1 MKKIVKKTLIALA
14 GLGVLM
20 GAVSANAGPE
30 EDRLKLVNYF
40 KNKFPDLKREDYVL
54 SALAFDPDAKSQYNS
69 IMEFPP
75 YATEIDK
82 GEKLWKTPLKSGKT
96 YADCLPNGGK
106 NIAGDYPLFDNA
118 KAKVVTLE
126 DAINNCR
133 TSNGEEAYK
142 VADPSTIGLLTA
154 YMRTL
159 SDGMKMNIKVE
170 GEGALKAYEDGKKS
184 FYGRA
189 GQLNFSCGNCHV
201 DNAGV
206 RIRSELL
213 SPVIGQATHW
223 PAFRGGDSLTTLQ
236 KRYEGC
242 QNNVRHVSD
251 KAGSARYNNLEYFH
265 SYMSNG
271 LELKASVFRK

>member
-1 MKKIVKKTLIALA
+1 MKKIVKKTLIAMA

-40 KNKFPDLKREDYVL
+40 KNKFPDLKQEDYIL

-82 GEKLWKTPLKSGKT
+82 GEKMWKTPLKSGKT

-106 NIAGDYPLFDNA
+106 MIAGDYPLFDNA

-133 TSNGEEAYK
+133 ASNGEEAYK
-142 VADPSTIGLLTA
+142 IGDDKTIGLISA

-170 GEGALKAYEDGKKS
+170 GEGALKAYEDGKSS
-184 FYGRA
+184 FYARA
-189 GQLNFSCGNCHV
+189 GQLNFSCGSCHV

-242 QNNVRHVSD
+242 QNNVRHSPD